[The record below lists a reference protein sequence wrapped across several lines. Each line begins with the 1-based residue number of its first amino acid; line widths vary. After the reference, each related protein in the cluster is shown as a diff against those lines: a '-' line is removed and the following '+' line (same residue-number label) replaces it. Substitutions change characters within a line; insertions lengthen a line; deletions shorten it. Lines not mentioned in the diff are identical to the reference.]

1 LLVWDLKRPDRFHY
15 VLLKPNPKSWLFLGA
30 VALAGFAAVGGGWL
44 VAGVAGATGLA
55 SQGLVSTALSVA
67 RPLAVPAGVM
77 VAGYTAF
84 LFDQAEGRDLWQSP
98 TLFPH
103 LQSQA
108 VMAGS
113 GALLAAAAV
122 MKTDPRAT
130 RFLARTFLGSCAANL
145 GMLAAEYGRK
155 HPTENATAAAHMV
168 TKGRYRKLFRRGA
181 VGLTVA
187 AAALAAPAWNGK
199 ARTAAA
205 VAGLV
210 GQAALLAYESVFV
223 RAGQDPP
230 LS

>member
-1 LLVWDLKRPDRFHY
+1 
-15 VLLKPNPKSWLFLGA
+15 
-30 VALAGFAAVGGGWL
+30 
-44 VAGVAGATGLA
+44 VAGATGIA
-55 SQGLVSTALSVA
+55 SQGLVASTLSVL
-67 RPLAVPAGVM
+67 RPLAVPAGAM

-103 LQSQA
+103 LQAQA
-108 VMAGS
+108 AMAGS
-113 GALLAAAAV
+113 GALLAAAAL
-122 MKTDPRAT
+122 MRTDSRAT
-130 RFLARTFLGSCAANL
+130 RFLARTFIGSCAANL
-145 GMLAAEYGRK
+145 GMLAVEYGRE
-155 HPTENATAAAHMV
+155 HPTENAAAAAHMV

-181 VGLTVA
+181 IGLTVA
-187 AAALAAPAWNGK
+187 AAALAVPAWNGK